1 MVKNIGNELNICM
14 MTFRQFLEAKSTGK
28 FGMGTGQSPTKL
40 MAVGASKPAK
50 PSHLKYAGLA
60 VTSVYSVAKIK

>member
-1 MVKNIGNELNICM
+1 MR
-14 MTFRQFLEAKSTGK
+14 TFSDFLESKGTGK

-50 PSHLKYAGLA
+50 PGHVKYSGLA
-60 VTSVYSVAKIK
+60 VTKIYPVAKFK